1 VSHASYP
8 SWSGQARTLSVPT
21 PSWMAPPMREVFEGP
36 TVRLSIPPEPGA
48 VSHLSV
54 HPPVEAALPEPPPPP
69 PYPDLRMEHAA
80 LEAEC
85 AAMRI
90 QLKVIAE
97 ATVELKRRIL
107 EESEPQLV
115 RLACA
120 IGERIA
126 AREVLSDPTLVV
138 GWVREAIAELASDDP
153 MVVAVS
159 PDIAAALN
167 EASWAPVVS
176 PSVRIETDG
185 ALVASSCEVRSPR
198 ATVDASLRG
207 RAAAVAG
214 DVLGASSGSGA
225 SK

>member
-1 VSHASYP
+1 
-8 SWSGQARTLSVPT
+8 
-21 PSWMAPPMREVFEGP
+21 MAPPLREVFEGP
-36 TVRLSIPPEPGA
+36 TVRLSVPPERDATSPP
-48 VSHLSV
+48 SV
-54 HPPVEAALPEPPPPP
+54 HPPVETALPEPPPPP
-69 PYPDLRMEHAA
+69 PYPDLRIEHAA

-85 AAMRI
+85 AAMRL
-90 QLKVIAE
+90 QLKAIAE

-115 RLACA
+115 RLACT

-126 AREVLSDPTLVV
+126 ARELSSDPSLVV
-138 GWVREAIAELASDDP
+138 GWAREAIAELASDDP

-185 ALVASSCEVRSPR
+185 TLIASSCEVRSRR

-214 DVLGASSGSGA
+214 EVQGASSGSGA